1 MRATGIVVRM
11 MLDGILLD
19 RQSRIPLR
27 RQLAGHLE
35 SRILGGQI
43 RPGRRLPSVRRVE
56 ELLGLHRNTVSAAYR
71 DLVRLGLARSHAG
84 SGVFVK
90 PSASNSGAAAR
101 VTVAGSRDVVL
112 ECADV
117 DLRRVLEA
125 ELRSRL
131 AVRVHSATADGP
143 IVSLRLAPSVDFLR
157 VIRSL
162 PRPSI
167 VAVISDSELVHR
179 LASCATL
186 IHGGEGVGYLPVLPA
201 NRRNL
206 ARASRLAAAM
216 AADYATAPRAREDL
230 ATKVLPLAVISGHSY
245 TGLSQLLR
253 RPKRDERVRLTA
265 AGTAERSL

>member
-1 MRATGIVVRM
+1 M

-43 RPGRRLPSVRRVE
+43 QPGRRLPSVRRVE
-56 ELLGLHRNTVSAAYR
+56 ELLGLHRNTVSAAYG
-71 DLVRLGLARSHAG
+71 DLVRAGLARSHAG

-90 PSASNSGAAAR
+90 PSASSREAAVAR

-112 ECADV
+112 ECADG

-131 AVRVHSATADGP
+131 AVRIHSTKADGP
-143 IVSLRLAPSVDFLR
+143 TVSLRLAPSVGFLR

-186 IHGGEGVGYLPVLPA
+186 IHGGDGVGYLPVLPA

-206 ARASRLAAAM
+206 DRASRLAAAM
-216 AADYATAPRAREDL
+216 VADYATVPRAREDL
-230 ATKVLPLAVISGHSY
+230 AAKVLPLAVISGHSY

-253 RPKRDERVRLTA
+253 RPKRDGRQQLA
-265 AGTAERSL
+265 AARTAERSLRSSVEEP

>member
-1 MRATGIVVRM
+1 M

-43 RPGRRLPSVRRVE
+43 QPGRRLPSVRRVE
-56 ELLGLHRNTVSAAYR
+56 ELLGLHRNTVSAAYG
-71 DLVRLGLARSHAG
+71 DLVRAGLARSHAG

-90 PSASNSGAAAR
+90 PSASSSEAAVAR

-112 ECADV
+112 ECADG

-131 AVRVHSATADGP
+131 AVRIHSAKADGP
-143 IVSLRLAPSVDFLR
+143 TVSLRLAPSVGFLR

-206 ARASRLAAAM
+206 DRASRLAAAM
-216 AADYATAPRAREDL
+216 VADYATVPRAREDL
-230 ATKVLPLAVISGHSY
+230 AAKVLPLAVISGHSY

-253 RPKRDERVRLTA
+253 HPKRDGRQQLA
-265 AGTAERSL
+265 AARTAERSLRSSVEEP